1 MNNKNVFSFPSLVLI
16 KSQVAQKAGGDA
28 ASIVLQSEKKTT
40 SSAAQVQVHAV
51 HKWIAVA
58 LFEI

>member
-1 MNNKNVFSFPSLVLI
+1 MSNKNVFSFPSSVLI
-16 KSQVAQKAGGDA
+16 KSQVAQKAGGEA

-51 HKWIAVA
+51 HK
-58 LFEI
+58 